1 MTTQPPQIVYRFGDG
16 VYINLTNRCPNL
28 CTFCIKTKW
37 HMDFHGNNLNLAGN
51 EPSAQDVLRALE
63 QELPKAPF
71 KEVVFCGY
79 GEPTMRLDVL
89 LYVAQI
95 LKGWQAQA
103 KFPPFKIRL
112 NTNGLGS
119 RINHRSIVADL
130 RRVVDIVNV
139 SVNAENETKWQQLV
153 RPEAPYQDGYADVIG
168 FLTACVHA
176 NFEKVVLSCVENTG
190 ADLHALEELAHQCG
204 ATFYA
209 RSFLDANNESHQ

>member
-1 MTTQPPQIVYRFGDG
+1 MTNTAPKIVYRFKDG

-28 CTFCIKTKW
+28 CAFCIKTKW
-37 HMDFHGNNLNLAGN
+37 QMDFHGNNLNLAGN

-63 QELPKAPF
+63 QELTKAPF

-89 LYVAQI
+89 LYTAQT

-112 NTNGLGS
+112 NTNGLGN
-119 RINHRSIVADL
+119 RINHRPIVGDL

-139 SVNAENETKWQQLV
+139 SVNAENETTWRALV
-153 RPEAPYQDGYADVIG
+153 RPEPEYRDCYPDVLS
-168 FLTACVHA
+168 FLQQCVEA
-176 NFEKVVLSCVENTG
+176 GFEKVVLSCVDQVG
-190 ADLHALEELAHQCG
+190 ADIPALEKLAKQYG
-204 ATFYA
+204 ATFYV
-209 RSFLDANNESHQ
+209 RSFLDENN

>member
-1 MTTQPPQIVYRFGDG
+1 MTNHAPKTVYRFGEN
-16 VYINLTNRCPNL
+16 VYLNITNRCPNL
-28 CTFCIKTKW
+28 CVFCIKTKW
-37 HMDFHGNNLNLAGN
+37 GMDFHGNNLNLAGQ
-51 EPSAQDVLRALE
+51 EPAAQDLLRTLE
-63 QELPKAPF
+63 EELCKAPF

-89 LYVAQI
+89 LYVAQT

-139 SVNAENETKWQQLV
+139 SVNAQDAATWQKLV
-153 RPEAPYQDGYADVIG
+153 RPEAEYQDAYPDVLS
-168 FLTACVHA
+168 FLKECVQA
-176 NFEKVVLSCVENTG
+176 GFEKVILSCVENTG
-190 ADLHALEELAHQCG
+190 ADLVALRNLADTYG

-209 RSFLDANNESHQ
+209 RSFLDDNN